1 MEFII
6 ITLIILILLI
16 LLKIIYKINIKRL
29 KQIGEKNQELDKI
42 VEKYPSNIEICKKI
56 LKKLNNE
63 SVKIEEDNQSDTCLY
78 IVTSNKIKIANL
90 RNSFTRIQ
98 TIAHECLHSIQDK
111 RILLFNFVYSSIYIV
126 IFYFIVILGILEKIQ
141 NEMLYLSIYML
152 LCFIYYFVRSYLEN
166 DAMIKAKFLA
176 KEYMEDENIS
186 NNEEIEKIV
195 NEYDNITNL
204 GVKVVNYNLFFTIS
218 IKIIILSL
226 IFYFR

>member
-1 MEFII
+1 
-6 ITLIILILLI
+6 
-16 LLKIIYKINIKRL
+16 
-29 KQIGEKNQELDKI
+29 
-42 VEKYPSNIEICKKI
+42 
-56 LKKLNNE
+56 
-63 SVKIEEDNQSDTCLY
+63 
-78 IVTSNKIKIANL
+78 
-90 RNSFTRIQ
+90 
-98 TIAHECLHSIQDK
+98 
-111 RILLFNFVYSSIYIV
+111 
-126 IFYFIVILGILEKIQ
+126 
-141 NEMLYLSIYML
+141 MLYLSIYML

>member
-6 ITLIILILLI
+6 ITLIILI

>member
-6 ITLIILILLI
+6 ITLIILISLI
-16 LLKIIYKINIKRL
+16 WLKIIYKINIKRL
-29 KQIGEKNQELDKI
+29 KQMGEENQELDKM

-78 IVTSNKIKIANL
+78 IVVSNKIKIANL

-111 RILLFNFVYSSIYIV
+111 RILLFNFIYSSIYIMF
-126 IFYFIVILGILEKIQ
+126 FYFIVVLGILGKIQ
-141 NEMLYLSIYML
+141 NEMLFLSIYIL

-166 DAMIKAKFLA
+166 DAMIKAKFLS
-176 KEYMEDENIS
+176 KEYMKDENIS

-195 NEYDNITNL
+195 NGYDKVTNL